1 MSELL
6 ILASFVVI
14 VNFLTLMRKHGLK
27 ERPVWERRR
36 ALLTTSQLAF
46 LVCDRHQSSRI
57 QSPAWETL
65 RAGERAWWNCF
76 KKERRGVR
84 SLWELLLPELP
95 QQKCQDMSPAVVS
108 ALGRFLPFFF
118 FLDLLWAGEWLILD
132 LVPESSGIKA
142 FWWCRPFSLAHPYPY
157 ISSATRNFTSSHTPS
172 WPGFCWAAVPSP
184 DSKEISPWAS
194 LTSFSGLW
202 PQSRQPQSV
211 RDALL
216 SLCLLWGLWQ
226 PSFRTEDAHFLSL

>member
-1 MSELL
+1 MWLRFHYSHFSISSLPKLWLWCAFYMSELL

-95 QQKCQDMSPAVVS
+95 QQKCQDMPPAVVS

-118 FLDLLWAGEWLILD
+118 FGPALGRGVTNTGPCAW
-132 LVPESSGIKA
+132 K
-142 FWWCRPFSLAHPYPY
+142 FWY
-157 ISSATRNFTSSHTPS
+157 
-172 WPGFCWAAVPSP
+172 
-184 DSKEISPWAS
+184 
-194 LTSFSGLW
+194 
-202 PQSRQPQSV
+202 
-211 RDALL
+211 
-216 SLCLLWGLWQ
+216 
-226 PSFRTEDAHFLSL
+226 